1 VDCQFALRNWT
12 IKIPNI
18 KRLAEK
24 RCIFNANENDKKINK
39 MHVEIGELSNLGIKY
54 QMREHKLD

>member
-1 VDCQFALRNWT
+1 VDCQFALTSWT

-24 RCIFNANENDKKINK
+24 GCIFNANKKGLKIIK
-39 MHVEIGELSNLGIKY
+39 MHVEIGELS
-54 QMREHKLD
+54 D